1 MIFKRWFKPNKPK
14 WQHENAAI
22 RQLAIAE
29 LDQNSPQHKEI
40 LHELA
45 FNDGAEA
52 VRKTALER
60 LNEFSLWWQASKHE
74 SADRLKQFSEQQ
86 LISMLLNNQVS
97 AQLKQQ
103 FIAECH
109 RSSILEKLAQT
120 ESDNTIKFE
129 LIQRL
134 ARVDLYQSGVLD
146 EQLTQSQRLQLLGLI
161 EDDKLLEKLSR
172 QLTGELL
179 VAVQQKM
186 ATRLEQKQK
195 PERVRK
201 QVVLL
206 LAKLN
211 SVRENTDIEQA
222 QQKFSLYQQQWAE
235 LADDLTCLVDAVD
248 FTAKYQ
254 KVCQLTDN
262 SFAPKLAEL
271 ALQKQQQAKVAA
283 QHARYE
289 QLAEQL
295 SVVATQMASDL
306 SAGDL
311 EAVSAQQQLISELSV
326 AISSAELTSTQRQPL
341 LQSYQALQQQLD
353 QLPQLSEALALTARL
368 LAEQAAIAL
377 PSPEQDIH
385 LAFQQF
391 KQWQKQWQQQVKVL
405 KQLMPQ
411 SFSDS
416 YQQLSKQWLQHCE
429 PLLGEQEKLQRQLKS
444 KFAEFK
450 RLHQAGK
457 YNVLFG
463 LFKGMSR
470 DYQALPPQSQQQ
482 LAAEFEVARQQ
493 VDDLADLQA
502 YIATP
507 RKQELVAQ
515 MQQLAQATDI
525 TPSDR
530 AAQVKQSR
538 ALWNTLGR
546 ADAALEES
554 LTEAFNSACEQA
566 FAPCREYFAEQD
578 AQRLQNAAAKQAVIT
593 SLEQQ
598 ITAGVSGKSLDALLQ
613 QSLKDW
619 QQTGSVEKAQFEL
632 LQPKF
637 SALINQLKQQQKT
650 EQQQNAEAKK
660 QLIATANALCSGEGV
675 DQVSAQLKVLQQQ
688 WKNVGFAGRNQ
699 DQALWQQFR
708 SVCDTWFANREAAK
722 QQQLIAQAD
731 QRAQLQNE
739 LNTLSEQLAA
749 AGTLGAI
756 QQSLTQINQVYIN
769 DDKELLAQKRQLQI
783 SAEQRIAEVQ
793 SESSQQQYRLL
804 FDALAT
810 SEPQTSDLPPIYRLV
825 FNQQQEKTFSRA
837 DLTLA
842 LEWSAG
848 QASPASETS
857 RRQQVQMLLLTDKHN
872 SGESI
877 NQEQLLARWLQFGAV
892 SAEEQSLLQRVRALY
907 LQS

>member
-1 MIFKRWFKPNKPK
+1 MIFKRWFKPK

-22 RQLAIAE
+22 RQLAIAD
-29 LDQNSPQHKEI
+29 LDQSSNEHKEI

-74 SADRLKQFSEQQ
+74 SADRLKQFAEQQ
-86 LISMLLNNQVS
+86 LVAMLLNNQVS

-109 RSSILEKLAQT
+109 RSSILEKLAHT
-120 ESDNTIKFE
+120 EADASIKFA

-146 EQLTQSQRLQLLGLI
+146 AGLTLSQRQTLLQLI
-161 EDDKLLEKLSR
+161 DDDKVLEKLSR
-172 QLTGELL
+172 QLTGDLL
-179 VAVQQKM
+179 VAVQQKI
-186 ATRLEQKQK
+186 AIRLEQKLK

-211 SVRENTDIEQA
+211 SVRENSDIEQA
-222 QQKFSLYQQQWAE
+222 QQKLAIYQQQWAD
-235 LADDLTCLVDAVD
+235 LADDLLCLSDAAE

-254 KVCQLTDN
+254 KVCVLTEN
-262 SFAPKLAEL
+262 AFAPRLAEV
-271 ALQKQQQAKVAA
+271 AQIQQQRARAEAQQTRYQQLAA
-283 QHARYE
+283 QLIEVAS
-289 QLAEQL
+289 Q
-295 SVVATQMASDL
+295 VATEL

-311 EAVSAQQQLISELSV
+311 AAVSAKEQIVAALGV
-326 AISSAELTSTQRQPL
+326 AIESADLTAPQRQPL
-341 LQSYQALQQQLD
+341 VQSHQALQLQLD
-353 QLPQLSEALALTARL
+353 QLPQLAEALALTARL
-368 LAEQAAIAL
+368 LAEQAAVVF
-377 PSPEQDIH
+377 PSVEQDIN
-385 LAFQQF
+385 AAYQQF
-391 KQWQKQWQQQVKVL
+391 KQWQQQWQRQVKVL

-416 YQQLSKQWLQHCE
+416 YQQLSKQWQQHCE
-429 PLLGEQEKLQRQLKS
+429 PLLGQQEKMQRQLKS
-444 KFAEFK
+444 KLAEFK

-463 LFKGMSR
+463 LFKGIAR
-470 DYQALPPQSQQQ
+470 DYQSLSAQSQQQ
-482 LAAEFEVARQQ
+482 LATEFEQISKQ

-507 RKQELVAQ
+507 RKQELVAL
-515 MQQLAQATDI
+515 MQQLAEATDV
-525 TPSDR
+525 TPADR

-546 ADAALEES
+546 AEAALEEP
-554 LTEAFNSACEQA
+554 LNEAFNLACEQA

-578 AQRLQNAAAKQAVIT
+578 ALRLQNAAAKLAVIEQ
-593 SLEQQ
+593 LEQQ
-598 ITAGVSGKSLDALLQ
+598 MAAGVTGKALDSVLQ

-619 QQTGSVEKAQFEL
+619 QQTGSVEKAQFEQ
-632 LQPKF
+632 LQPRF
-637 SALINQLKQQQKT
+637 SQLVNQLKQQQKT
-650 EQQQNAEAKK
+650 EQQQNAQAKQ
-660 QLIATANALCSGEGV
+660 QLIEMATQLSAGEGI
-675 DQVSAQLKVLQQQ
+675 DQVAAQLKVLQQQ
-688 WKNVGFAGRNQ
+688 WKNIGFAGRSL
-699 DQALWQQFR
+699 DQQLWQQFR
-708 SVCDTWFANREAAK
+708 SVCDAWFAQREATK
-722 QQQLIAQAD
+722 QQQLTEQAKVRVE
-731 QRAQLQNE
+731 QQ
-739 LNTLSEQLAA
+739 EQLTLLAEQ
-749 AGTLGAI
+749 LGASDSHGAL
-756 QQSLTQINQVYIN
+756 QQTLTQLNQLYVS
-769 DDKELLAQKRQLQI
+769 DDKELLAQKRQLQQQT
-783 SAEQRIAEVQ
+783 EQRIASLQVETAQ
-793 SESSQQQYRLL
+793 SVYRQL
-804 FDALAT
+804 FKALAN
-810 SEPQTSDLPPIYRLV
+810 SQPQLTDLPPIYRLV

-848 QASPASETS
+848 LPSPAAEAA

-877 NQEQLLARWLQFGAV
+877 NQEQLLARWLQFGPVTAD
-892 SAEEQSLLQRVRALY
+892 EQSLLQRVRALY
-907 LQS
+907 QVD

>member
-1 MIFKRWFKPNKPK
+1 MIFKRWFKPK

-29 LDQNSPQHKEI
+29 LDQTSQEHKEI

-74 SADRLKQFSEQQ
+74 PADRLKQFAEQQ
-86 LISMLLNNQVS
+86 LIAMLLNNQVS

-120 ESDNTIKFE
+120 ESDSGIKFA

-146 EQLTQSQRLQLLGLI
+146 EQLTANQRLSLLELI
-161 EDDKLLEKLSR
+161 DDDKVLDKLSR
-172 QLTGELL
+172 QLTGDLL
-179 VAVQQKM
+179 QALQQKI
-186 ATRLEQKQK
+186 AFRLEQKQK

-211 SVRENTDIEQA
+211 SVRENTDVAQA
-222 QQKFSLYQQQWAE
+222 QQKFAVYQQQWAE
-235 LADDLTCLVDAVD
+235 LAADLTCLADAAD
-248 FTAKYQ
+248 FSAKYQ
-254 KVCQLTDN
+254 KVCVLTEN
-262 SFAPKLAEL
+262 AFAPKLAEL
-271 ALQKQQQAKVAA
+271 AQLQQQQARVTA
-283 QHARYE
+283 QRVLSE
-289 QLAEQL
+289 QLATQL
-295 SVVATQMASDL
+295 TDIATQVAADL
-306 SAGDL
+306 AAGDL
-311 EAVSAQQQLISELSV
+311 DAVSAQQPSISAV
-326 AISSAELTSTQRQPL
+326 GQTIAEADLTSQQRQPL
-341 LQSYQALQQQLD
+341 LQSHQALQQQLD
-353 QLPQLSEALALTARL
+353 QLPQLAEALALTARL
-368 LAEQAAIAL
+368 LAEQAAIGL
-377 PSPEQDIH
+377 PTADQDIN
-385 LAFQQF
+385 AAYQQF

-416 YQQLSKQWLQHCE
+416 YQQLSKQWQQHCE

-444 KFAEFK
+444 KLAEFK

-463 LFKGMSR
+463 LFKGITR
-470 DYQALPPQSQQQ
+470 DFQSLSSHSQQQ
-482 LAAEFEVARQQ
+482 LATEFDVVSKQ
-493 VDDLADLQA
+493 VEDLADLQA

-515 MQQLAQATDI
+515 MQQLAVDTDI
-525 TPSDR
+525 SPTDR

-538 ALWNTLGR
+538 AVWNTLGR
-546 ADAALEES
+546 ADAALEDA

-566 FAPCREYFAEQD
+566 FAPCREYFAELD

-593 SLEQQ
+593 ALEQQ
-598 ITAGVSGKSLDALLQ
+598 IASGVTGKALDALLQ

-637 SALINQLKQQQKT
+637 SLLINQLKQQQKA

-660 QLIATANALCSGEGV
+660 QLITMASQLCSGESV
-675 DQVSAQLKVLQQQ
+675 EQVSAQLKVLQQQ
-688 WKNVGFAGRNQ
+688 WKNIGFAGRNQ

-708 SVCDTWFANREAAK
+708 SVCDAWFANREAVK
-722 QQQLIAQAD
+722 QQQIAAQAEVRVQQQQD
-731 QRAQLQNE
+731 
-739 LNTLSEQLAA
+739 LNALAEQLAA
-749 AGTLGAI
+749 AANAGSI
-756 QQSLTQINQVYIN
+756 QQSLTQINQLYIN
-769 DDKELLAQKRQLQI
+769 DDKELLSQKRQLQQQ
-783 SAEQRIAEVQ
+783 AEQRLADLQ
-793 SESSQQQYRLL
+793 SESSQSQYRQL
-804 FDALAT
+804 FDALA
-810 SEPQTSDLPPIYRLV
+810 SADAQASDLPPIYRLV
-825 FNQQQEKTFSRA
+825 FNQQQEKTLDRA

-848 QASPASETS
+848 QSSPAAEAS
-857 RRQQVQMLLLTDKHN
+857 RRQQVQMMLLTDKHN

-877 NQEQLLARWLQFGAV
+877 NQQQLLSRWLQFGPV
-892 SAEEQSLLQRVRALY
+892 SAQEQALLQRVRALY
-907 LQS
+907 LPN

>member
-1 MIFKRWFKPNKPK
+1 MIFKRWFKPK

-22 RQLAIAE
+22 RQLAIAD
-29 LDQNSPQHKEI
+29 LDQNSNEHKEI

-74 SADRLKQFSEQQ
+74 SAERLKQFAEQQ
-86 LISMLLNNQVS
+86 LIAMLLNNQVS

-120 ESDNTIKFE
+120 EADASIKFA

-134 ARVDLYQSGVLD
+134 ARVDLYVSGVLD
-146 EQLTQSQRLQLLGLI
+146 DALSLSQRLELLQLVN
-161 EDDKLLEKLSR
+161 DDKLLEKLSR
-172 QLTGELL
+172 QVSGELL
-179 VAVQQKM
+179 IALQQKI
-186 ATRLEQKQK
+186 AERLEQKQK

-211 SVRENTDIEQA
+211 SVRESSDIEQA
-222 QQKFSLYQQQWAE
+222 QQKLASYQQQWAD
-235 LADDLTCLVDAVD
+235 LADDLLCLADAAE

-254 KVCQLTDN
+254 KVCVLTE
-262 SFAPKLAEL
+262 SAFAPKLAEL
-271 ALQKQQQAKVAA
+271 AQLQQQRARAEAQQTRYQELAA
-283 QHARYE
+283 QLIE
-289 QLAEQL
+289 
-295 SVVATQMASDL
+295 VATQVATDL

-311 EAVSAQQQLISELSV
+311 TAVSAQEQQVAALGV
-326 AISSAELTSTQRQPL
+326 AIAAADLTAPQRQPL
-341 LQSYQALQQQLD
+341 LQSHQALQQQLD
-353 QLPQLSEALALTARL
+353 QLPQLAEALALTARL

-377 PSPEQDIH
+377 PSEADDIN
-385 LAFQQF
+385 AAYQQF
-391 KQWQKQWQQQVKVL
+391 KQWQQQWQRQVKVL

-416 YQQLSKQWLQHCE
+416 YQQLCKQWQQHCE
-429 PLLGEQEKLQRQLKS
+429 PLLGQQEKLQRLLKS
-444 KFAEFK
+444 KLAEFK

-463 LFKGMSR
+463 LFKGIAR
-470 DYQALPPQSQQQ
+470 DYQSLTAQSQQQ
-482 LAAEFEVARQQ
+482 LATEFEQISKQ
-493 VDDLADLQA
+493 VEDLADLQA

-515 MQQLAQATDI
+515 MQQLAVATDI
-525 TPSDR
+525 TPTER

-546 ADAALEES
+546 AEATLEES
-554 LTEAFNSACEQA
+554 LNEAFNSACEQA

-578 AQRLQNAAAKQAVIT
+578 AQRLQNAAAKLAVIEQ
-593 SLEQQ
+593 LEQKM
-598 ITAGVSGKSLDALLQ
+598 AVGVTGKALDSLLQ

-632 LQPKF
+632 LHPRF
-637 SALINQLKQQQKT
+637 SQLVNQLKQQQKT
-650 EQQQNAEAKK
+650 EQQQNAEAKQ
-660 QLIATANALCSGEGV
+660 QLIAMATQLSAGEGV

-688 WKNVGFAGRNQ
+688 WKNIGFAGRTQ
-699 DQALWQQFR
+699 DQQLWQQFR
-708 SVCDTWFANREAAK
+708 AVCDQWFASREAAK
-722 QQQLIAQAD
+722 QQQLLAQAELKV
-731 QRAQLQNE
+731 QQQEQLTTISTSLADANSHGALQQVLAE
-739 LNTLSEQLAA
+739 LNQLYVSE
-749 AGTLGAI
+749 
-756 QQSLTQINQVYIN
+756 
-769 DDKELLAQKRQLQI
+769 DKELLSKKRQLQQQ
-783 SAEQRIAEVQ
+783 AEQKIAEIQVA
-793 SESSQQQYRLL
+793 SAHSVYQQL
-804 FDALAT
+804 FDALAS
-810 SEPQTSDLPPIYRLV
+810 SEVQAADLPPIYRLV

-848 QASPASETS
+848 QASPAAESV

-877 NQEQLLARWLQFGAV
+877 NQEQLLARWLQLGPV
-892 SAEEQSLLQRVRALY
+892 TAEETALLQRVRALY
-907 LQS
+907 IAD